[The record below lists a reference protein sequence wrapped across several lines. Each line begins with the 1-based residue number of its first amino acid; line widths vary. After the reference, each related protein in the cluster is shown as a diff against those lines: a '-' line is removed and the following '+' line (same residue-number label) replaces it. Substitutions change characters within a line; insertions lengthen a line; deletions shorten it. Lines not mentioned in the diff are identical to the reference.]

1 MSHFEP
7 RKETRFTTETKK
19 SVVLN
24 ERNSLLLKEITTN
37 YKKIFSTS
45 PLSGGLLSEES
56 KEIIKTDEKI
66 LKEFP
71 LQVVSVDEL
80 VGLRSSGKPG
90 FLLKENEIYYYAKI
104 DPIIRI
110 ISHEIMTPHLCGKK
124 CHECRRLAALSDA
137 KGGCAKVRDKYKYIE
152 NYPFITKGFETFN
165 TIHNDSFV
173 VFECS
178 HYKDIH

>member
-1 MSHFEP
+1 MYHFEP
-7 RKETRFTTETKK
+7 RKETRFVTETKK
-19 SVVLN
+19 FVNFN
-24 ERNSLLLKEITTN
+24 ERDSLILKESTIT
-37 YKKIFSTS
+37 YKRVVNLHPST
-45 PLSGGLLSEES
+45 GGFISEES
-56 KEIIKTDEKI
+56 KDVIQKDEKI
-66 LKEFP
+66 LKKFP
-71 LQVVSVDEL
+71 LKVVSVDDI
-80 VGLRSSGKPG
+80 VKLRSSGKPG

-124 CHECRRLAALSDA
+124 GHECRRLAALSDA

-152 NYPFITKGFETFN
+152 NYSFITKGFETFN
-165 TIHNDSFV
+165 TDYDSFV

>member
-1 MSHFEP
+1 MYHFEP
-7 RKETRFTTETKK
+7 RKETSFVTETKK
-19 SVVLN
+19 FINFN
-24 ERNSLLLKEITTN
+24 ERDSLLLKETTIT
-37 YKKIFSTS
+37 YKRVVNRNPAT
-45 PLSGGLLSEES
+45 GGFISEES
-56 KEIIKTDEKI
+56 KDVIQKDEKI

-71 LQVVSVDEL
+71 LKVVSVDDL
-80 VGLRSSGKPG
+80 VKLRYSGKPG

-124 CHECRRLAALSDA
+124 GHECRRLAALSDA

-152 NYPFITKGFETFN
+152 NYSFITKGFETFN
-165 TIHNDSFV
+165 TDYDSFV

>member
-1 MSHFEP
+1 MYHFEP
-7 RKETRFTTETKK
+7 RKETRFVTETKK
-19 SVVLN
+19 FVNFN
-24 ERNSLLLKEITTN
+24 ERDSLILKETTIT
-37 YKKIFSTS
+37 YKRVVNLHPST
-45 PLSGGLLSEES
+45 GCFISEES
-56 KEIIKTDEKI
+56 KDVMQKDEKI
-66 LKEFP
+66 LKKFP
-71 LQVVSVDEL
+71 LKVVSVDEL
-80 VGLRSSGKPG
+80 AKLRSSGKPG

-124 CHECRRLAALSDA
+124 GHECRRLAALSDA

-152 NYPFITKGFETFN
+152 NYSFITKGFETFN
-165 TIHNDSFV
+165 TDYDSFV